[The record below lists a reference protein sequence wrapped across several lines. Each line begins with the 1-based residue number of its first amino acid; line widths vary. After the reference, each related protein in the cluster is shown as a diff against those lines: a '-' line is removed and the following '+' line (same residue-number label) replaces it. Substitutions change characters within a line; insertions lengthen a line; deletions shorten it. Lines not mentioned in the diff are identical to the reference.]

1 MGDRSG
7 SFGLAEEEE
16 AAALDGVAAGARE
29 VGGSGDS
36 AEEDEPVP
44 EGAKGSFFRL
54 EARSRLHVVV
64 AGCRYLLEWRARL
77 FGSKKFYP
85 VGTFID
91 SSWASGR
98 AWGPA
103 FWPGRRCRSS

>member
-44 EGAKGSFFRL
+44 EGAEGSFFRL
-54 EARSRLHVVV
+54 EAHSRLHVVMTGGLHIGV
-64 AGCRYLLEWRARL
+64 ASAAVRLEEIL
-77 FGSKKFYP
+77 
-85 VGTFID
+85 
-91 SSWASGR
+91 
-98 AWGPA
+98 
-103 FWPGRRCRSS
+103 PGWDPY